1 MAKVL
6 GVGGVFFKS
15 PDPQKLCDW
24 YSQWLGLNIESE
36 SGMSFVPFQL
46 NSYA

>member
-24 YSQWLGLNIESE
+24 YSQWLGLNIEI
-36 SGMSFVPFQL
+36 GIGHVLRPFPTKH
-46 NSYA
+46 YA